1 MPHPALP
8 PRFTTRLGDR
18 VRMTTMGEFCGW
30 NTAPDAAADAYF
42 RAAAKERMPGLA
54 DVIDRTETVCGL
66 RPYSNDG
73 IGKFSLYLIDIDTR
87 LHSHLLA

>member
-1 MPHPALP
+1 
-8 PRFTTRLGDR
+8 
-18 VRMTTMGEFCGW
+18 MTTMGEFCGW

-73 IGKFSLYLIDIDTR
+73 IGYCIQLSMNPKCV
-87 LHSHLLA
+87 